1 MLYQKGMSPVLGGY
15 VNYRGNTVI
24 VVVMVMAGYPRYI
37 RRRRS
42 CRLGFLAGS
51 GALAGIGVCPHGVQ
65 GGILAYFYAFS
76 AMIACG
82 RSILVGAPSLKIVV
96 SSGGFLTI
104 YCKGSFFC
112 HFLPSVS
119 EAIVIFAAD
128 NGNRP
133 CPRHV
138 FCKRHARQ
146 QAQHHDKYQRQCKLF
161 FHIIPL
167 LFNALN
173 IFLLNL
179 AFIISFWKQ
188 YQ

>member
-1 MLYQKGMSPVLGGY
+1 MLYQKGMSSVLGGY

-76 AMIACG
+76 AMTACG

-104 YCKGSFFC
+104 YCKGSFFATFYRLC
-112 HFLPSVS
+112 L
-119 EAIVIFAAD
+119 
-128 NGNRP
+128 R
-133 CPRHV
+133 
-138 FCKRHARQ
+138 
-146 QAQHHDKYQRQCKLF
+146 
-161 FHIIPL
+161 L
-167 LFNALN
+167 L
-173 IFLLNL
+173 
-179 AFIISFWKQ
+179 
-188 YQ
+188 

>member
-1 MLYQKGMSPVLGGY
+1 MLLLYLLLYQAKELRNAVPEGHVAGLGGY

-51 GALAGIGVCPHGVQ
+51 RALAGSGALAGRGVCPHGVQ

-104 YCKGSFFC
+104 YCKGSFFATFYHLC
-112 HFLPSVS
+112 L
-119 EAIVIFAAD
+119 
-128 NGNRP
+128 R
-133 CPRHV
+133 
-138 FCKRHARQ
+138 
-146 QAQHHDKYQRQCKLF
+146 
-161 FHIIPL
+161 L
-167 LFNALN
+167 L
-173 IFLLNL
+173 
-179 AFIISFWKQ
+179 
-188 YQ
+188 

>member
-1 MLYQKGMSPVLGGY
+1 MLLLYLLLYQAKELGNAVPEGHVAGLVGY

-51 GALAGIGVCPHGVQ
+51 RALAGLGFLARSRALAGIGVCPHGVQ

-104 YCKGSFFC
+104 YCKGSFFATFYRLC
-112 HFLPSVS
+112 L
-119 EAIVIFAAD
+119 
-128 NGNRP
+128 R
-133 CPRHV
+133 
-138 FCKRHARQ
+138 
-146 QAQHHDKYQRQCKLF
+146 
-161 FHIIPL
+161 L
-167 LFNALN
+167 L
-173 IFLLNL
+173 
-179 AFIISFWKQ
+179 
-188 YQ
+188 

>member
-1 MLYQKGMSPVLGGY
+1 MLLLYLLLYQAKELGNAVPEGHVAGLGGY

-51 GALAGIGVCPHGVQ
+51 RALAGSGALAGRGVCPHGVQ

-104 YCKGSFFC
+104 YCKGSFFATFYRLC
-112 HFLPSVS
+112 L
-119 EAIVIFAAD
+119 
-128 NGNRP
+128 R
-133 CPRHV
+133 
-138 FCKRHARQ
+138 
-146 QAQHHDKYQRQCKLF
+146 
-161 FHIIPL
+161 L
-167 LFNALN
+167 L
-173 IFLLNL
+173 
-179 AFIISFWKQ
+179 
-188 YQ
+188 

>member
-1 MLYQKGMSPVLGGY
+1 MLLLYLLLYQAKELRNAVPEGHVAGLGGY
-15 VNYRGNTVI
+15 VNYSGNTVI

-51 GALAGIGVCPHGVQ
+51 RALAGSGALAGRGVCPHGVQ

-104 YCKGSFFC
+104 YCKGSFFATFYRLC
-112 HFLPSVS
+112 L
-119 EAIVIFAAD
+119 
-128 NGNRP
+128 R
-133 CPRHV
+133 
-138 FCKRHARQ
+138 
-146 QAQHHDKYQRQCKLF
+146 
-161 FHIIPL
+161 L
-167 LFNALN
+167 L
-173 IFLLNL
+173 
-179 AFIISFWKQ
+179 
-188 YQ
+188 

>member
-1 MLYQKGMSPVLGGY
+1 MLLLYLLLYQAKELRNAVPEGHVAGLGGY

-51 GALAGIGVCPHGVQ
+51 RALAGRGALAGSRALAGRGVCPHGVQ

-104 YCKGSFFC
+104 YCKGSFFATFYRLC
-112 HFLPSVS
+112 L
-119 EAIVIFAAD
+119 
-128 NGNRP
+128 R
-133 CPRHV
+133 
-138 FCKRHARQ
+138 
-146 QAQHHDKYQRQCKLF
+146 
-161 FHIIPL
+161 L
-167 LFNALN
+167 L
-173 IFLLNL
+173 
-179 AFIISFWKQ
+179 
-188 YQ
+188 

>member
-1 MLYQKGMSPVLGGY
+1 MLLLYLLLYQAKELGNAVPEGHVAGLGGY

-51 GALAGIGVCPHGVQ
+51 RALAGLGFLARSRALAGIGVCPHGVQ

-104 YCKGSFFC
+104 YCKGSFFATFYRLC
-112 HFLPSVS
+112 L
-119 EAIVIFAAD
+119 
-128 NGNRP
+128 R
-133 CPRHV
+133 
-138 FCKRHARQ
+138 
-146 QAQHHDKYQRQCKLF
+146 
-161 FHIIPL
+161 L
-167 LFNALN
+167 L
-173 IFLLNL
+173 
-179 AFIISFWKQ
+179 
-188 YQ
+188 

>member
-1 MLYQKGMSPVLGGY
+1 MSPVLGGY

-51 GALAGIGVCPHGVQ
+51 RALAGLGALAGIGVCPHGVQ

-104 YCKGSFFC
+104 YCKGSFFATFYRLC
-112 HFLPSVS
+112 L
-119 EAIVIFAAD
+119 
-128 NGNRP
+128 R
-133 CPRHV
+133 
-138 FCKRHARQ
+138 
-146 QAQHHDKYQRQCKLF
+146 
-161 FHIIPL
+161 L
-167 LFNALN
+167 L
-173 IFLLNL
+173 
-179 AFIISFWKQ
+179 
-188 YQ
+188 

>member
-1 MLYQKGMSPVLGGY
+1 MLLLYLLLYQAKELGNAVPEGHVAGLGGY
-15 VNYRGNTVI
+15 VNYSGNTVI

-51 GALAGIGVCPHGVQ
+51 RALAGIGVCPHGVQ

-104 YCKGSFFC
+104 YCKGSFFATFYRLC
-112 HFLPSVS
+112 L
-119 EAIVIFAAD
+119 
-128 NGNRP
+128 R
-133 CPRHV
+133 
-138 FCKRHARQ
+138 
-146 QAQHHDKYQRQCKLF
+146 
-161 FHIIPL
+161 L
-167 LFNALN
+167 L
-173 IFLLNL
+173 
-179 AFIISFWKQ
+179 
-188 YQ
+188 